1 LQEAQIW
8 REGHR
13 EWKIKFLSCIVIF
26 EWIAHLPDY
35 NICSCFECGI
45 SKLCQSPFFF
55 SRSEKCIV
63 GTGLERQVALDS
75 GVPAIA
81 EHEGKIIYMDI
92 DKIILS
98 GNGYTVSIP
107 LVISTFQQKYL
118 YTSKNSGLARKMH

>member
-1 LQEAQIW
+1 MWDQQT
-8 REGHR
+8 
-13 EWKIKFLSCIVIF
+13 
-26 EWIAHLPDY
+26 LP
-35 NICSCFECGI
+35 IT
-45 SKLCQSPFFF
+45 FFF